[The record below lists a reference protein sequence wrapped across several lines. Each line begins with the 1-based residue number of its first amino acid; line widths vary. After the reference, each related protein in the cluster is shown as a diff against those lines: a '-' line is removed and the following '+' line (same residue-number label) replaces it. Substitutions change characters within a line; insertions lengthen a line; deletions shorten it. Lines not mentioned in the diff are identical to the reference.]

1 MTTYVILKAEESLNI
16 AKGRGQLAK
25 DLMARI
31 GSLDMRDS
39 ANALDTLLGGIQK
52 IQKEARA
59 ELIAAEENYEWH
71 TT

>member
-16 AKGRGQLAK
+16 AKGRDQLAK

>member
-1 MTTYVILKAEESLNI
+1 MTTYVILKAEESLNR
-16 AKGRGQLAK
+16 AKGRDQLVK
-25 DLMARI
+25 DLMTRI

-39 ANALDTLLGGIQK
+39 ANALDTLLDGIQK
-52 IQKEARA
+52 IQKEVRA

>member
-16 AKGRGQLAK
+16 AKGRDQLVK

-52 IQKEARA
+52 IQKEVRA
-59 ELIAAEENYEWH
+59 ELIAAEESYEWH